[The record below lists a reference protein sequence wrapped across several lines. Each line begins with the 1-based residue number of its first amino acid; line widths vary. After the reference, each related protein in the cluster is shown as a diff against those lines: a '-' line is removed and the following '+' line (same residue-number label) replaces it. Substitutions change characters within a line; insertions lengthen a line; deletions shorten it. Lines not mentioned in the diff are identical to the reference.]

1 MTIISVSPL
10 DRTTISKQE
19 IHKRHRRRLLPFLNL
34 SSARAN
40 ISAVYCLC
48 LLFHFLFAADVLATD
63 PSSIAPSVVTRT
75 PSPLHPADSNGV
87 LLEDALDM
95 AVDDLRALND
105 ETKKKSMSSIR
116 FLFSDIDGTLVHYPD
131 EQEGVNGNNMEK
143 DEASRNT
150 IIRLPPSSTGLQGII
165 SSRTLA
171 LCRDLRQK
179 YGVKVVLVS
188 GARTSTLLTRLA
200 FLPKADAYAS
210 EGGGRIFYP
219 VDLNSME
226 GDGYNGFVVHPVKY
240 DGASDDDGDGQKN
253 NDLTPF
259 GLRED
264 MTWRTKMEETDAAGK
279 DGYRGMDNEIRGI
292 SDDKKEAVVP
302 VPEREG
308 KLWEFAQTLL
318 DRGFV
323 IDSKGYSAC
332 FRVNRKHQT
341 NGRITNEDFDSL
353 SKMDLPIGLASSTN
367 LGCVDFYP
375 EDSGKKNCCSYL
387 VKSMQSEPADQ
398 TDSCKSLTLPE
409 NAVCMCDDDND
420 LEMALACSHAY
431 LPSVTS
437 SSMAHTVREN
447 EGKLTVTEDISK
459 GLLETTATDEAL
471 RIILARVKEEYGTVT
486 DES

>member
-353 SKMDLPIGLASSTN
+353 SKMDLPIGLASRCVFPCFSTHDTF
-367 LGCVDFYP
+367 CCYKKC
-375 EDSGKKNCCSYL
+375 SG
-387 VKSMQSEPADQ
+387 
-398 TDSCKSLTLPE
+398 
-409 NAVCMCDDDND
+409 
-420 LEMALACSHAY
+420 AL
-431 LPSVTS
+431 
-437 SSMAHTVREN
+437 
-447 EGKLTVTEDISK
+447 
-459 GLLETTATDEAL
+459 LLETSL
-471 RIILARVKEEYGTVT
+471 SGSQSWCCVH
-486 DES
+486 